1 MAENNTNNNHDSRV
15 NVTVSLGDIKVQF
28 NGSAES
34 VLNSVI
40 TFLTKQVPAIDLAKK
55 ISLNYAVTDLID
67 TYSNLIKITPEGP
80 RVIPD
85 TVEYSMKKL
94 SDKEMVGLQLVA
106 SKIAKDLGKLSD
118 DGMQVSEIQSA
129 TSLNPKSV
137 SSRLSEL
144 VKAGHV
150 VRENTRDGSESVIY
164 RITTSGIHWLASTIA
179 RKTKSS
185 LSSSSSSSS

>member
-1 MAENNTNNNHDSRV
+1 MAQNNNNAKNNLDSSV
-15 NVTVSLGDIKVQF
+15 NVSVIVGDIKVQF

-34 VLNSVI
+34 VLTSVI

-55 ISLNYAVTDLID
+55 ISLNYALTDLID
-67 TYSNLIKITPEGP
+67 TYSNFIKITPEGP

-85 TVEYSMKKL
+85 TVEYSTKKI

-106 SKIAKDLGKLSD
+106 SKIAKDLGKYSD

-144 VKAGHV
+144 VKAGYV
-150 VRENTRDGSESVIY
+150 IRENTRDENESVVY
-164 RITTSGIHWLASTIA
+164 RITTSGIHWLGSTIA
-179 RKTKSS
+179 KKTKPS
-185 LSSSSSSSS
+185 LSS

>member
-1 MAENNTNNNHDSRV
+1 MAENNTNNNHDSHV
-15 NVTVSLGDIKVQF
+15 NVTVNVGDIKVQF

-94 SDKEMVGLQLVA
+94 SDKEKVGLQLVA
-106 SKIAKDLGKLSD
+106 SKIAKDLGKL
-118 DGMQVSEIQSA
+118 
-129 TSLNPKSV
+129 
-137 SSRLSEL
+137 
-144 VKAGHV
+144 
-150 VRENTRDGSESVIY
+150 
-164 RITTSGIHWLASTIA
+164 
-179 RKTKSS
+179 
-185 LSSSSSSSS
+185 